1 MMGQS
6 NDANWLTFR
15 LEQLLDLQGFTIG
28 DRIGTYVDC
37 SSSRIN
43 DQHLVTMLL
52 TRETAQHK
60 FELLYLEVFTRLS
73 VGGTEVET
81 GLPFC
86 HEMDSGVSLWGVWHD
101 VCLDCGGSELG
112 LLRATPPVGMGQHK
126 LNAARH

>member
-52 TRETAQHK
+52 TRETAQYK

-81 GLPFC
+81 CLPLG
-86 HEMDSGVSLWGVWHD
+86 HEVDSGMSLGGVGD
-101 VCLDCGGSELG
+101 DLRLDGSSSELT
-112 LLRATPPVGMGQHK
+112 LLRATPSVWMSQHE
-126 LNAARH
+126 LNLTGY